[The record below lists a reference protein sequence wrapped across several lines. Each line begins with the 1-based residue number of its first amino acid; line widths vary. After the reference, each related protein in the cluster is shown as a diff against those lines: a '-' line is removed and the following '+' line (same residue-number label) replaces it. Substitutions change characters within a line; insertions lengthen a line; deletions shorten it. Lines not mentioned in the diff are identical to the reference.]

1 MTLVAGLW
9 WDYFTDH
16 AAAGERA
23 LLAAQ
28 GHERARLAR
37 DVYSYLH
44 VPLVLGIVF
53 AAVGIHEVLAHSDA
67 PLDPV
72 FAFAYAG
79 GVALY
84 FAGLAGTRLRR
95 GDPPGAL
102 CIAAVVASLAMIP
115 LGAEVDAIVTTIVLA
130 VVSLGVALSRAG
142 RSGRTSG
149 ADLPSGRPA

>member
-1 MTLVAGLW
+1 
-9 WDYFTDH
+9 
-16 AAAGERA
+16 
-23 LLAAQ
+23 
-28 GHERARLAR
+28 
-37 DVYSYLH
+37 
-44 VPLVLGIVF
+44 
-53 AAVGIHEVLAHSDA
+53 
-67 PLDPV
+67 
-72 FAFAYAG
+72 
-79 GVALY
+79 VALY

>member
-1 MTLVAGLW
+1 
-9 WDYFTDH
+9 
-16 AAAGERA
+16 
-23 LLAAQ
+23 
-28 GHERARLAR
+28 
-37 DVYSYLH
+37 VYSYLH

-72 FAFAYAG
+72 FASAYAG

-84 FAGLAGTRLRR
+84 FAGLAGIRLRR
-95 GDPPGAL
+95 GDPPGML

-115 LGAEVDAIVTTIVLA
+115 VGAEVDAIVTTIVLA

-142 RSGRTSG
+142 RTRSATA
-149 ADLPSGRPA
+149 ADVPTGRPA